1 MNDALSSPRRE
12 LGSLQGGLW
21 LLLQQSRCP
30 SPLPAR
36 SLRVLAEQELHGK
49 RFSRRLDSVTSQ
61 VFSKLSDSVI
71 LWNRGCAA
79 AVPQTQGLHKE
90 LQVSFLPQTLP
101 TSGWF
106 PAPHDMG
113 TPETPCTSHP
123 TPAPVLRHFRGQ
135 EPSRGAAGTRTQH
148 PRGRAEPGS
157 KDGQKS
163 QKQRVSLGGVRCG
176 GCPCCPWSW
185 GTHRG
190 LSRAGMGKR
199 STESSLGSSSLCRRE
214 ETWTAPLVHEWR
226 SAETL
231 GE

>member
-61 VFSKLSDSVI
+61 VFPKLSDSVI

-79 AVPQTQGLHKE
+79 AVPQTQGLHRE

-106 PAPHDMG
+106 PAASLHPMTW
-113 TPETPCTSHP
+113 TPQRPPAHP
-123 TPAPVLRHFRGQ
+123 TPHQHQYWDTSGGKSLQGVRQ
-135 EPSRGAAGTRTQH
+135 EPGPSIPGAGQSPGARMGRSRSPRSRGCH
-148 PRGRAEPGS
+148 
-157 KDGQKS
+157 
-163 QKQRVSLGGVRCG
+163 
-176 GCPCCPWSW
+176 W
-185 GTHRG
+185 
-190 LSRAGMGKR
+190 
-199 STESSLGSSSLCRRE
+199 E
-214 ETWTAPLVHEWR
+214 E
-226 SAETL
+226 
-231 GE
+231 